1 MTLPRYRSGPASLG
15 RFTYRE
21 AHHAAAL
28 EGVGPEPGP
37 ALYAL
42 RLELAQFP
50 LEVLLRGVADAPD
63 ALSLFQSDRIHPNE
77 KAQPILLDNVW
88 QELRKLLQT

>member
-1 MTLPRYRSGPASLG
+1 
-15 RFTYRE
+15 
-21 AHHAAAL
+21 
-28 EGVGPEPGP
+28 V
-37 ALYAL
+37 
-42 RLELAQFP
+42 P
-50 LEVLLRGVADAPD
+50 LVPFLLRGVADAPD